1 MHKYVAQFAP
11 AEDKEGAWY
20 VEFPQ
25 LEGCCTEGD
34 TLPEALENAR
44 ECLTSYL
51 EASSQENEEFPV
63 PLDPEETRRIVMDN
77 MRAQGQACPVGIF
90 FHTVLSYPLEK

>member
-1 MHKYVAQFAP
+1 MHKYVAQFSP
-11 AEDKEGAWY
+11 AEDKEGAWC

-25 LEGCCTEGD
+25 LEGCFTEGD
-34 TLPEALENAR
+34 TLAEALENAR

-63 PLDPEETRRIVMDN
+63 PLSPEETREIVLEDK
-77 MRAQGQACPVGIF
+77 RARGESCPIGVF
-90 FHTVLSYPLEK
+90 FHTVLSHPLEK